1 MASSSIKRRVALKGL
16 SRSRFCGEPIKAGSK
31 TPCLRLS
38 GHKGKHRPTTMR
50 AAKQPPVV
58 AVAEVAADG
67 TIGAIVEPTVTVL
80 PDAGAEGR
88 DVQPVGRARRA
99 KAAPVGTKSRSNA
112 GALKG
117 RIKAKA

>member
-1 MASSSIKRRVALKGL
+1 MASSIKRRVALKGL

-50 AAKQPPVV
+50 AAKQPAAPVEA
-58 AVAEVAADG
+58 AV
-67 TIGAIVEPTVTVL
+67 VEPTVTVL